1 MKKADKIKKIYIRWI
16 RRWYTVGRKQKDRAY
31 GYISY
36 FP

>member
-1 MKKADKIKKIYIRWI
+1 MKKADKIKKIYKIDKGG
-16 RRWYTVGRKQKDRAY
+16 YTVGRKQKDRAY